1 MRERIGLHLD
11 SYAYSIDSELTDVC
25 RQYGASVLRRC
36 HQILGNETEAEDA
49 AQDIFLTILKKGGSF
64 RGDSAVST
72 WIYRVTT
79 NHCLNVI
86 RSRKRRKSREESDG
100 VENWMDKPTAH
111 PAALLEARRQYDCV
125 MEELDAFSQQ
135 LFIYRFVDGLSQTEL
150 ESITGKSRR
159 TIGKKLKKITQV
171 VESHSQRSAE

>member
-1 MRERIGLHLD
+1 
-11 SYAYSIDSELTDVC
+11 
-25 RQYGASVLRRC
+25 VLRRC

-49 AQDIFLTILKKGGSF
+49 AQDIFLIILQKGGSF
-64 RGDSAVST
+64 RGEAAAST

-79 NHCLNVI
+79 NHCLNVM
-86 RSRKRRKSREESDG
+86 RSRKRRKSREESEF

-111 PAALLEARRQYDCV
+111 PVALLEARRRYNRV
-125 MEELDAFSQQ
+125 MEDLDEFSQQ

-159 TIGKKLKKITQV
+159 TIGKRLAKITQV
-171 VESHSQRSAE
+171 VESHSKRSAE